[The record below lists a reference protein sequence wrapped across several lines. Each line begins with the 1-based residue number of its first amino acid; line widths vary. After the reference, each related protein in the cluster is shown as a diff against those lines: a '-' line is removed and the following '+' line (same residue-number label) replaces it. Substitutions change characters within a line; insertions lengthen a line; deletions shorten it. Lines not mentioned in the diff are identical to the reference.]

1 MKIVRPATIDN
12 AALTST
18 SATETVAS
26 YSALT
31 TYALAGQ
38 ARDDVGHRIYESLQ
52 ASNTGHPLSDAAWWF
67 DVGPSNQWAMFD
79 TINGTSTT
87 ATGNLDVTVK
97 PVGRIDSLGLLN
109 VDAASVRIVATD
121 TIDGVI
127 YDQTFSM
134 VEDSA
139 VDDWYAYYYEPIVR
153 KTDLI
158 ISDIPLYNTPSV
170 RAILSASGNPTSVGS
185 MVLGQAKTIGGTVYG
200 ASMGIVDYSRKTAD
214 DFGNYVL
221 VERSF
226 ARKAS
231 FKIFMDGSLTDEVYR
246 LLSGYRA
253 TPILYIGSDS
263 YGSTAV
269 FGFFRD
275 FNVEIPYPSHSV
287 CSLELEGLT

>member
-52 ASNTGHPLSDAAWWF
+52 ASNTGHPLSDAAWWL